1 MSLRPYQNEALS
13 SIKNRKVQRGI
24 VALPTGTGKGHIAG
38 HITDVLNT
46 KKILYLAHR
55 SELINQLADHVER
68 VLGFGMVEVE
78 QADNKAVGC
87 APAVIASVPTLTAM
101 NCKRLNKFKPGRF
114 DAIVV
119 DEAHHCHAPG
129 TLIDTV
135 IGKMRIEDIAVGEY
149 VMSYNEGRIEPKKV
163 VNTFSYQYKG
173 VLLKITT
180 ANGAVVVT
188 KNHKMY
194 SNGVKVYAGSL
205 KENQTISL
213 PILRLDNDETV
224 CCRWACNI
232 KSPIV
237 AGDKKEHVQ
246 EGYAGEVSESGLLCS
261 NINPHEE
268 KESNGKRCCEVQ
280 NDKNNK
286 KENRCRRNC
295 CLWKSKNDGERMPAN
310 ESRGEINGEISA
322 GGSAICGC
330 AERRTTTLPLQ
341 DRCGMAGPKNR
352 SGHRRIVSQ
361 FDREKD
367 CGCTERASASLCR
380 MEIAEG
386 QKRRCVLGESRIFA
400 IEPQYYAGL
409 IYDIEV
415 EDYHNYIANGLLS
428 SNSTADSYL
437 KIWKHFGLLDD
448 TGQKTASPVIPLIG
462 LTATPG
468 RGDGVGLNNIF
479 DEILYQMSLQKAI
492 EDGWLVPVY
501 AWTINTTTSLDGV
514 KTRLGDYAEGELA
527 KAVCTDSRNEI
538 IFEACQNHAK
548 GLKTLIFC
556 VNIEHSMQVAEYF
569 RRNGVQAKHISG
581 DMKEQEREGVLNWFS
596 NTPGAVLTNCQL
608 VTEGV
613 DIPSVECVVMARP
626 TKSGVLYAQ
635 CLGRGTRLAK
645 GAANYAESV
654 MLGKDR
660 LVLLDVVDLT
670 REVGRR
676 AVNISDIFGSPLPAK
691 PLKGAEMVSE
701 VKAQL
706 QQIENA
712 RHGKVSGLNMDLV
725 KLFTVPAAL
734 EGSTL
739 AWLDYGGTYRLS
751 LAKHGDITIQS
762 DALDRWDVLY
772 RTESNNKTVLFE
784 HVGEQAL
791 AVRKAETWVR
801 VNCGDIICLV
811 DASAGWRKEPPTD
824 AQFRMCMKLRIPI
837 QDGMTK
843 GQVSMLIDRALSKRK
858 ALR

>member
-1 MSLRPYQNEALS
+1 MNLRPYQNEALLA
-13 SIKNRKVQRGI
+13 IKNRKVQRGI

-38 HITDVLNT
+38 YITDVLNT
-46 KKILYLAHR
+46 KRILYLAHR

-114 DAIVV
+114 DVIVV
-119 DEAHHCHAPG
+119 DEAHHA
-129 TLIDTV
+129 
-135 IGKMRIEDIAVGEY
+135 
-149 VMSYNEGRIEPKKV
+149 
-163 VNTFSYQYKG
+163 
-173 VLLKITT
+173 
-180 ANGAVVVT
+180 
-188 KNHKMY
+188 
-194 SNGVKVYAGSL
+194 
-205 KENQTISL
+205 
-213 PILRLDNDETV
+213 
-224 CCRWACNI
+224 
-232 KSPIV
+232 
-237 AGDKKEHVQ
+237 
-246 EGYAGEVSESGLLCS
+246 
-261 NINPHEE
+261 
-268 KESNGKRCCEVQ
+268 
-280 NDKNNK
+280 
-286 KENRCRRNC
+286 
-295 CLWKSKNDGERMPAN
+295 
-310 ESRGEINGEISA
+310 
-322 GGSAICGC
+322 
-330 AERRTTTLPLQ
+330 
-341 DRCGMAGPKNR
+341 
-352 SGHRRIVSQ
+352 
-361 FDREKD
+361 
-367 CGCTERASASLCR
+367 
-380 MEIAEG
+380 
-386 QKRRCVLGESRIFA
+386 
-400 IEPQYYAGL
+400 
-409 IYDIEV
+409 
-415 EDYHNYIANGLLS
+415 
-428 SNSTADSYL
+428 TADSYL

-448 TGQKTASPVIPLIG
+448 TGQKVASPAIPLIG

-468 RGDGVGLNNIF
+468 RGDGVGLNNVF

-556 VNIEHSMQVAEYF
+556 VNIEHSIQVAEYF
-569 RRNGVQAKHISG
+569 RQNGVQAKHISG

-596 NTPGAVLTNCQL
+596 KTPGAVLTNCQL

-613 DIPSVECVVMARP
+613 DISSIECVVMARP

-654 MLGKDR
+654 KLGKDR
-660 LVLLDVVDLT
+660 LVLLDVVDVT
-670 REVGRR
+670 KNVGRR

-706 QQIENA
+706 QQIEDA
-712 RHGKVSGLNMDLV
+712 RHGKVSGLNTELV

-734 EGSTL
+734 AGSTL

-751 LAKHGDITIQS
+751 LAKHGDIAIQS
-762 DALDRWDVLY
+762 DALDRWDVVY

-784 HVGEQAL
+784 HVGDQAL

-811 DASAGWRKEPPTD
+811 DASAGWRNESPTD
-824 AQFRMCMKLRIPI
+824 AQFRMCMKLRIQI
-837 QDGMTK
+837 QEGMTK